1 MIAKEYVLHMKD
13 VVRYK
18 GYTGTVEFSDTD
30 NLFFGKIIG
39 IKDSISFEGDT
50 VESLIKD
57 FHNAVVDYLEFCEEI
72 TSA

>member
-1 MIAKEYVLHMKD
+1 MKD

>member
-1 MIAKEYVLHMKD
+1 MKD
-13 VVRYK
+13 VVHYK

-57 FHNAVVDYLEFCEEI
+57 FHNAVVDYLEFCKEI
-72 TSA
+72 ISA